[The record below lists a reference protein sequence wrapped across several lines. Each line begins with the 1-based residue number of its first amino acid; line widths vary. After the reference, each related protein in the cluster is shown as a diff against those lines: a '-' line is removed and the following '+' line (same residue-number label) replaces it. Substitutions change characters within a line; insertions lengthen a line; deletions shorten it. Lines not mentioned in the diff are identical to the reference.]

1 MYNAEGGCVAYAR
14 VSLPYMGEW
23 SESCPPLDLP
33 TKGTFIVDN
42 RPPIFIKDALCF
54 MVTYDYHEDHEGD
67 NNNIA
72 ILNYDLGSSC
82 LSLIDGPPVGTCM
95 EGQTVLMAM
104 EDASLGFAHVDGITL
119 NLWSR
124 HMGSNGV
131 MTWTQRRVI
140 NLKTLLLIQNPNEKL
155 RLIGSVEYKNII
167 FVSMDLNIYEINLK
181 TLQWKKIWKRKHCRA
196 LFPYMS
202 FYNPPGMYLCMN
214 IFFYLIAT
222 LTLFN
227 GTNKM
232 FNWIESYI

>member
-1 MYNAEGGCVAYAR
+1 
-14 VSLPYMGEW
+14 
-23 SESCPPLDLP
+23 
-33 TKGTFIVDN
+33 
-42 RPPIFIKDALCF
+42 

-95 EGQTVLMAM
+95 EGQMVLMAM

-181 TLQWKKIWKRKHCRA
+181 TLQW
-196 LFPYMS
+196 
-202 FYNPPGMYLCMN
+202 
-214 IFFYLIAT
+214 
-222 LTLFN
+222 
-227 GTNKM
+227 
-232 FNWIESYI
+232 